1 MTNIKA
7 HIHPAAIHR
16 PRIHPVIP
24 ERASKVPEALE
35 VAHFVACGLGVA
47 PGAELGDEGAVSG
60 AVQGYRKVAAR
71 GGKTWRCGVLCHG
84 IGLSSIVLR
93 REGLESLDGP
103 VER

>member
-7 HIHPAAIHR
+7 HIHPAALHR

-35 VAHFVACGLGVA
+35 VAHFVACGLGIA

-60 AVQGYRKVAAR
+60 AVQGVQE
-71 GGKTWRCGVLCHG
+71 GGGEGVEKDMALWSFVPRHRAFQYCASEG
-84 IGLSSIVLR
+84 RIGEFGWPS
-93 REGLESLDGP
+93 
-103 VER
+103 